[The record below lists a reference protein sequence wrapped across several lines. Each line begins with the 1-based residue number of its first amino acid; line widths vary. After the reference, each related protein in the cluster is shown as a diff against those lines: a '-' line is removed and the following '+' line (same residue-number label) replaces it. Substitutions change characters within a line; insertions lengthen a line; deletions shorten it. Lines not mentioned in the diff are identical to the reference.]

1 MRLGSGVAVPVV
13 RMASAVQI
21 RPLAWKLPYAAGV
34 ALKKKRKKEKKK
46 LSCVINSNSKNCSMN
61 LLHDIYMCLMGWQV
75 KWSLMKFLKATVI
88 RAS

>member
-34 ALKKKRKKEKKK
+34 ALKKKKERKEK
-46 LSCVINSNSKNCSMN
+46 VV
-61 LLHDIYMCLMGWQV
+61 MCY
-75 KWSLMKFLKATVI
+75 K
-88 RAS
+88 